1 MKIGLFFGSFNPIH
15 HGHLMVASFIANH
28 TDIQQVWLVV
38 SPQNPHKTQ
47 SSLLNEY
54 DRLHLAQLAIE
65 DDAQI
70 KVSDIEFKLPKPS
83 YTIDTLTY
91 LQEKYP
97 QHQFYVIMGSDSFQN
112 LPKWKNFEALIK
124 NYQFIVYRRPG
135 FEIIEDYGADM
146 QYLEAPML
154 ELSATLI
161 RNNCKDGITI
171 RYLVPEDVR
180 LEIERN
186 NYFKEEGARANDKK
200 KKSWTSPRT
209 IPSISFYIRVR

>member
-1 MKIGLFFGSFNPIH
+1 MKIGLFFGSFNPVH
-15 HGHLMVASFIANH
+15 NGHLMVASYVANH
-28 TDIQQVWLVV
+28 SDMNQVWLVV
-38 SPQNPHKTQ
+38 SPQNPLKPQ
-47 SSLLNEY
+47 GSLLNEY
-54 DRLHLAQLAIE
+54 DRLHLTKLAIE
-65 DDAQI
+65 DDTQL
-70 KVSDIEFKLPKPS
+70 KVSDIEFSLPKPS

-112 LPKWKNFEALIK
+112 LPKWKNFEALVK
-124 NYQFIVYRRPG
+124 NYQFIVYKRPG
-135 FEIIEDYGADM
+135 FDISEKYGADVT
-146 QYLEAPML
+146 YLEAPML

-186 NYFKEEGARANDKK
+186 NYFKGESAKALDEK
-200 KKSWTSPRT
+200 
-209 IPSISFYIRVR
+209 

>member
-15 HGHLMVASFIANH
+15 NGHLMVASYIANH
-28 TDIQQVWLVV
+28 TALQQIWLVV

-54 DRLHLAQLAIE
+54 DRLHLAQLAVE
-65 DDAQI
+65 SDDQI

-91 LQEKYP
+91 LEEKYP
-97 QHQFYVIMGSDSFQN
+97 QHQFYVIMGGDSFQN

-124 NYQFIVYRRPG
+124 NYHFIVYRRPG
-135 FEIIEDYGADM
+135 FDITENYGANM

-161 RNNCKDGITI
+161 RNNCKEGITI
-171 RYLVPEDVR
+171 RYLVPDDVR
-180 LEIERN
+180 LEIERC
-186 NYFKEEGARANDKK
+186 NYFKEEGAKAPDEKK
-200 KKSWTSPRT
+200 NNLHKP
-209 IPSISFYIRVR
+209 

>member
-28 TDIQQVWLVV
+28 TELKQIWLVV

-54 DRLHLAQLAIE
+54 DRLHLAQLAVE
-65 DDAQI
+65 NDTQI

-97 QHQFYVIMGSDSFQN
+97 QHQFYVIMGSDSFKN
-112 LPKWKNFEALIK
+112 LPKWKNFETLVK
-124 NYQFIVYRRPG
+124 NYKFIVYSRPG
-135 FEIIEDYGADM
+135 FDITEEYGADVTF
-146 QYLEAPML
+146 LEAPML

-161 RNNCKDGITI
+161 RNNCKEGITI

-186 NYFKEEGARANDKK
+186 NYFKGEGAKVPDEKK
-200 KKSWTSPRT
+200 T
-209 IPSISFYIRVR
+209 

>member
-1 MKIGLFFGSFNPIH
+1 MKNQPVFAIS
-15 HGHLMVASFIANH
+15 SDFI
-28 TDIQQVWLVV
+28 
-38 SPQNPHKTQ
+38 
-47 SSLLNEY
+47 
-54 DRLHLAQLAIE
+54 
-65 DDAQI
+65 
-70 KVSDIEFKLPKPS
+70 KPS

-91 LQEKYP
+91 LEEKYP
-97 QHQFYVIMGSDSFQN
+97 QHNFFVIMGSDSFQN
-112 LPKWKNFEALIK
+112 LPKWKNFEALVK

-200 KKSWTSPRT
+200 KKS
-209 IPSISFYIRVR
+209 

>member
-28 TDIQQVWLVV
+28 TNLQQVWLVV

-112 LPKWKNFEALIK
+112 LPKWKNFEALVK

-200 KKSWTSPRT
+200 KKS
-209 IPSISFYIRVR
+209 

>member
-28 TDIQQVWLVV
+28 TDLQQIWLVV

-47 SSLLNEY
+47 ISLLNEY

-97 QHQFYVIMGSDSFQN
+97 QHQFHVIMGSDSFQN
-112 LPKWKNFEALIK
+112 LPKWKNFEALVK

-135 FEIIEDYGADM
+135 FDINEDYGADM

-171 RYLVPEDVR
+171 RYLVPEQVR

-186 NYFKEEGARANDKK
+186 NYFKGGVVKADEKK
-200 KKSWTSPRT
+200 KIKKAL
-209 IPSISFYIRVR
+209 

>member
-15 HGHLMVASFIANH
+15 HGHLMVASYIANH
-28 TDIQQVWLVV
+28 TDLQQIWLVV
-38 SPQNPHKTQ
+38 SPQNPHKSQ

-65 DDAQI
+65 NDDQI

-91 LQEKYP
+91 LEEKFP
-97 QHQFYVIMGSDSFQN
+97 QHEFYIIMGGDSFQN
-112 LPKWKNFEALIK
+112 LPKWKNFETLVK

-135 FEIIEDYGADM
+135 FDITENYGANM

-180 LEIERN
+180 LEIERC
-186 NYFKEEGARANDKK
+186 NYFKEEGAKAPDGKK
-200 KKSWTSPRT
+200 NL
-209 IPSISFYIRVR
+209 

>member
-15 HGHLMVASFIANH
+15 NGHLMVASYIANH
-28 TDIQQVWLVV
+28 TDLQQVWLVV

-47 SSLLNEY
+47 ASLLNEY

-65 DDAQI
+65 EDDQL

-91 LQEKYP
+91 IQE
-97 QHQFYVIMGSDSFQN
+97 QFPHHEFFVIMGGDSFQN
-112 LPKWKNFEALIK
+112 LPKWKNFETLIK

-135 FEIIEDYGADM
+135 FDINNTINANV

-161 RNNCKDGITI
+161 RNNCKEGITI
-171 RYLVPEDVR
+171 RYLVPEKVR
-180 LEIERN
+180 EEIENN
-186 NYFKEEGARANDKK
+186 NYFKEGVVKTNDGKK
-200 KKSWTSPRT
+200 NH
-209 IPSISFYIRVR
+209 

>member
-1 MKIGLFFGSFNPIH
+1 
-15 HGHLMVASFIANH
+15 MVASFIANH
-28 TDIQQVWLVV
+28 TDLQQVWLVV

-91 LQEKYP
+91 LEEKYP
-97 QHQFYVIMGSDSFQN
+97 QHNFFVIMGSDSFQN
-112 LPKWKNFEALIK
+112 LPKWKNFEALVK

-135 FEIIEDYGADM
+135 FDITEKFGADVT
-146 QYLEAPML
+146 YLEAPML

-186 NYFKEEGARANDKK
+186 NYFKEVVVKTTDDKEK
-200 KKSWTSPRT
+200 P
-209 IPSISFYIRVR
+209 

>member
-28 TDIQQVWLVV
+28 TDLQQVWLVV

-65 DDAQI
+65 DDDQI

-91 LQEKYP
+91 LEEKYP

-112 LPKWKNFEALIK
+112 LPKWKNFEALVK
-124 NYQFIVYRRPG
+124 NYQFIVYRRPS
-135 FEIIEDYGADM
+135 FEITEKYGADVT
-146 QYLEAPML
+146 YLEAPML

-186 NYFKEEGARANDKK
+186 NYFKGESAKALDEK
-200 KKSWTSPRT
+200 
-209 IPSISFYIRVR
+209 

>member
-15 HGHLMVASFIANH
+15 HGHLMVASYIANH
-28 TDIQQVWLVV
+28 TDLQQIWLVV

-47 SSLLNEY
+47 ASLLNEY
-54 DRLHLAQLAIE
+54 DRLHLAQLAVE
-65 DDAQI
+65 NDNQI

-91 LQEKYP
+91 LEEKFP
-97 QHQFYVIMGSDSFQN
+97 QHQFYVIMGGDSFQN
-112 LPKWKNFEALIK
+112 LPKWKNFETLVK

-135 FEIIEDYGADM
+135 FDITENYGAKM

-161 RNNCKDGITI
+161 RNNCKEGITI

-180 LEIERN
+180 LEIERC
-186 NYFKEEGARANDKK
+186 NYFKEEGAKAPDEKK
-200 KKSWTSPRT
+200 KN
-209 IPSISFYIRVR
+209 

>member
-28 TDIQQVWLVV
+28 TDLQQIWLVV

-65 DDAQI
+65 DDTQI

-112 LPKWKNFEALIK
+112 LPKWKNFEALVK
-124 NYQFIVYRRPG
+124 NYQFFVYKRPG
-135 FEIIEDYGADM
+135 FDITEKYGADVT
-146 QYLEAPML
+146 YLEAPML

-186 NYFKEEGARANDKK
+186 NYFKGEGAKAPDEKK
-200 KKSWTSPRT
+200 T
-209 IPSISFYIRVR
+209 

>member
-15 HGHLMVASFIANH
+15 HGHLMVASYIANH
-28 TDIQQVWLVV
+28 TDLQQIWLVV
-38 SPQNPHKTQ
+38 SPLNPHKTQ

-65 DDAQI
+65 NDDQI

-91 LQEKYP
+91 LEEKYP
-97 QHQFYVIMGSDSFQN
+97 QHQFYVIMGGDSFQN
-112 LPKWKNFEALIK
+112 LPKWKNFETLVK

-135 FEIIEDYGADM
+135 FDVTENYGAKM

-161 RNNCKDGITI
+161 RNNCKEGITI

-180 LEIERN
+180 LEIERC
-186 NYFKEEGARANDKK
+186 NYFKEEVVKTTDGKDNLLDK
-200 KKSWTSPRT
+200 P
-209 IPSISFYIRVR
+209 

>member
-15 HGHLMVASFIANH
+15 HGHLMVASYIANH
-28 TDIQQVWLVV
+28 TDLQQIWLVV
-38 SPQNPHKTQ
+38 SPQNPHKSQ

-65 DDAQI
+65 NDTQI

-97 QHQFYVIMGSDSFQN
+97 QHEFYVIMGGDSFQN
-112 LPKWKNFEALIK
+112 LPKWKNFEALVK

-135 FEIIEDYGADM
+135 FDITEDYGAKM

-161 RNNCKDGITI
+161 RNNCREGITI

-180 LEIERN
+180 LEIERC
-186 NYFKEEGARANDKK
+186 NYFKEEGAKAPDEKKND
-200 KKSWTSPRT
+200 
-209 IPSISFYIRVR
+209 

>member
-15 HGHLMVASFIANH
+15 HGHLMVASYIANH
-28 TDIQQVWLVV
+28 TDLQQIWLVV

-47 SSLLNEY
+47 ASLLNEY
-54 DRLHLAQLAIE
+54 DRLHLAQLAVE
-65 DDAQI
+65 NDDQI

-91 LQEKYP
+91 LEEKFP
-97 QHQFYVIMGSDSFQN
+97 QHQFYVIMGGDSFQN
-112 LPKWKNFEALIK
+112 LPKWKNFETLVK

-135 FEIIEDYGADM
+135 FDITENYGAKM

-161 RNNCKDGITI
+161 RNNCKEGITI

-180 LEIERN
+180 LEIERC
-186 NYFKEEGARANDKK
+186 NYFKEEGAKAPDGKK
-200 KKSWTSPRT
+200 NL
-209 IPSISFYIRVR
+209 

>member
-28 TDIQQVWLVV
+28 TDLQQVWLVV

-65 DDAQI
+65 DDDQI

-91 LQEKYP
+91 LEEKYP

-112 LPKWKNFEALIK
+112 LPKWKNFEALVK
-124 NYQFIVYRRPG
+124 NYQFVVYRRPG
-135 FEIIEDYGADM
+135 FEITEKYGADVT
-146 QYLEAPML
+146 YLEAPML

-186 NYFKEEGARANDKK
+186 NYFKGESVKALDEK
-200 KKSWTSPRT
+200 
-209 IPSISFYIRVR
+209 

>member
-28 TDIQQVWLVV
+28 TDLQQVWLVV

-91 LQEKYP
+91 LEEKYP

-112 LPKWKNFEALIK
+112 LPKWKNFEALVK

-135 FEIIEDYGADM
+135 FDITEKYGADVT
-146 QYLEAPML
+146 YLEAPML

-186 NYFKEEGARANDKK
+186 NYFKEDGALAPDGKK
-200 KKSWTSPRT
+200 ILLKKP
-209 IPSISFYIRVR
+209 

>member
-28 TDIQQVWLVV
+28 TDLQQIWLVV

-47 SSLLNEY
+47 TSLLNEY

-91 LQEKYP
+91 LQEKYT
-97 QHQFYVIMGSDSFQN
+97 QHQFHVIMGSDSFQN
-112 LPKWKNFEALIK
+112 LPKWKNFEALVK

-135 FEIIEDYGADM
+135 FDITEDYGADM

-171 RYLVPEDVR
+171 RYLVPEQVR

-186 NYFKEEGARANDKK
+186 NYFKGEIVKADEKK
-200 KKSWTSPRT
+200 KN
-209 IPSISFYIRVR
+209 

>member
-15 HGHLMVASFIANH
+15 HGHLMVASYIANH
-28 TDIQQVWLVV
+28 TDLQQIWLVV

-47 SSLLNEY
+47 ASLLNEY
-54 DRLHLAQLAIE
+54 DRLHLAQLAVE
-65 DDAQI
+65 NDDQI

-91 LQEKYP
+91 LEEKFP
-97 QHQFYVIMGSDSFQN
+97 QHQFYVIMGGDSFQN
-112 LPKWKNFEALIK
+112 LPKWKNFETLVK

-135 FEIIEDYGADM
+135 FDITENYVAKM

-161 RNNCKDGITI
+161 RNNCKEGITI

-180 LEIERN
+180 LEIERC
-186 NYFKEEGARANDKK
+186 NYFKEEGVKAPDEKK
-200 KKSWTSPRT
+200 KN
-209 IPSISFYIRVR
+209 

>member
-15 HGHLMVASFIANH
+15 NGHLMVASYIANH
-28 TDIQQVWLVV
+28 TALQQIWLVV

-54 DRLHLAQLAIE
+54 DRLHLAQLAVE
-65 DDAQI
+65 NDDQI

-91 LQEKYP
+91 LEEKYP
-97 QHQFYVIMGSDSFQN
+97 QHQFYVIMGGDSFQN
-112 LPKWKNFEALIK
+112 LQKWKNFEALIK
-124 NYQFIVYRRPG
+124 NYHFIVYRRPG
-135 FEIIEDYGADM
+135 FDITENYGANM

-161 RNNCKDGITI
+161 RNNCKEGITI
-171 RYLVPEDVR
+171 RYLVPDDVR
-180 LEIERN
+180 LEIERC
-186 NYFKEEGARANDKK
+186 NYFKEEGAKAPDEKK
-200 KKSWTSPRT
+200 NNLHKP
-209 IPSISFYIRVR
+209 

>member
-28 TDIQQVWLVV
+28 TDLQQIWLVV
-38 SPQNPHKTQ
+38 SPQNPHKSQ

-65 DDAQI
+65 DDTQI

-112 LPKWKNFEALIK
+112 LPKWKNFEALVK
-124 NYQFIVYRRPG
+124 NYQFIVYKRPA
-135 FEIIEDYGADM
+135 FDISEKYGADVT
-146 QYLEAPML
+146 YLEAPML

-186 NYFKEEGARANDKK
+186 NYFKEEVVKTTDGKEK
-200 KKSWTSPRT
+200 T
-209 IPSISFYIRVR
+209 

>member
-28 TDIQQVWLVV
+28 TDLQQVWLVV

-65 DDAQI
+65 DDDQI

-91 LQEKYP
+91 LEEKYP

-112 LPKWKNFEALIK
+112 LPKWKNFEALVK
-124 NYQFIVYRRPG
+124 NYQFVVYRRPG
-135 FEIIEDYGADM
+135 FEITEKYGADVT
-146 QYLEAPML
+146 YLEAPML

-186 NYFKEEGARANDKK
+186 NYFKGESAKGLDEK
-200 KKSWTSPRT
+200 
-209 IPSISFYIRVR
+209 

>member
-28 TDIQQVWLVV
+28 TDLQQIWLVV

-65 DDAQI
+65 DDTQI

-97 QHQFYVIMGSDSFQN
+97 QHEFFVIMGSDSFQN
-112 LPKWKNFEALIK
+112 LPKWKNFEALVK

-135 FEIIEDYGADM
+135 FDISEKYGAAVT
-146 QYLEAPML
+146 YLEAPML

-186 NYFKEEGARANDKK
+186 NYFKEEVVKTTNGKDNLLGK
-200 KKSWTSPRT
+200 P
-209 IPSISFYIRVR
+209 